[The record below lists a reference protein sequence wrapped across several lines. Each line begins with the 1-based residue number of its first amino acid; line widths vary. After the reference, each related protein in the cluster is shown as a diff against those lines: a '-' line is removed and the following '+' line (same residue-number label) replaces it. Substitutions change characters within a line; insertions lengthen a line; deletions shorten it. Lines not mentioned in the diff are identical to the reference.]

1 MRLGKIERAV
11 LASLLVPGVIVLA
24 VVAGNAVQLLKYADP
39 KKRQRFSYKIPEIV
53 RRLSE
58 KGLVRVRSERGTP
71 VVELTGRGKQ
81 TVELIEAG
89 RAKIKNSTRWD
100 GRWRIVIF
108 DVPEKKKGARN
119 RMRYTLVSL
128 GFHRIQDS
136 VWAYPYDCE
145 DLIALLKTDFNIGKD
160 VLYIIAEHVEGDYIL
175 RRRFG
180 LSSY

>member
-1 MRLGKIERAV
+1 MEQKHRRQMRLGKIERAV

-89 RAKIKNSTRWD
+89 RAKIKNV
-100 GRWRIVIF
+100 GKNV
-108 DVPEKKKGARN
+108 RN
-119 RMRYTLVSL
+119 PKQNAQYTV
-128 GFHRIQDS
+128 
-136 VWAYPYDCE
+136 
-145 DLIALLKTDFNIGKD
+145 
-160 VLYIIAEHVEGDYIL
+160 L
-175 RRRFG
+175 RRLHYPDQQKSKKSDKNNIQIITDGIDNNIFTGRLFDEIKN
-180 LSSY
+180 SI